1 MTIRVCGQQPGK
13 RLPDRNTENG
23 ALGVTTVGRREF
35 TAKDPSPNVLTWG
48 RRALTRELPC

>member
-13 RLPDRNTENG
+13 RLPDKNTENG
-23 ALGVTTVGRREF
+23 ALGVTIVGHCEF